1 MFKENKL
8 KIFKTQ
14 MKIPVNE
21 IVNALSNAF
30 AKVVSAVKRN
40 GALISAWAV
49 LLFITFYTFVI
60 NPLNINELIKEKHD
74 QMEAQHNE
82 NVDKRLLADQ
92 LIPTILENIRIK
104 YNLDRVSL
112 LEMHNSTQ
120 NINGVSFLY
129 LSMIYEEVADSVD
142 YITDSY
148 QYQRTGNFYEMFAEM
163 KKDGCVILND
173 MDNIKDSKY
182 SRITKR
188 MVKNGTHSAMF
199 FPLFNQNMRI
209 DAVLVFS
216 SARDTI
222 NSKEI
227 WTGISKPIEEIKKLI
242 L

>member
-1 MFKENKL
+1 MFI
-8 KIFKTQ
+8 KIFKIH
-14 MKIPVNE
+14 MKIPISE
-21 IVNALSNAF
+21 IANAF

-40 GALISAWAV
+40 GALISAWSV
-49 LLFITFYTFVI
+49 FLFIILYTFVI
-60 NPLNINELIKEKHD
+60 NPLNINELIEEKHD

-82 NVDKRLLADQ
+82 NVEKRLLADQ
-92 LIPTILENIRIK
+92 MIPTILENIRIK
-104 YNLDRVSL
+104 YNLERVSL

-163 KKDGCVILND
+163 KKCGCVILSN
-173 MDNIKDSKY
+173 MDSIKEPIY
-182 SRITKR
+182 ARITKR

-199 FPLFNQNMRI
+199 MPIFNQNMRI
-209 DAVLVFS
+209 DAVLVLS
-216 SARDTI
+216 SASETI

>member
-1 MFKENKL
+1 
-8 KIFKTQ
+8 
-14 MKIPVNE
+14 MKIPISE
-21 IVNALSNAF
+21 ITNALSNAF
-30 AKVVSAVKRN
+30 AKVVSAVKKN
-40 GALISAWAV
+40 GALVSAWAV
-49 LLFITFYTFVI
+49 LLFIILYNFIIYPI
-60 NPLNINELIKEKHD
+60 NINELINEKHI
-74 QMEAQHNE
+74 QMEEQHNE

-92 LIPTILENIRIK
+92 MIPTILENIRIK

-188 MVKNGTHSAMF
+188 MVKNGIHSAMF
-199 FPLFNQNMRI
+199 MPIFNQNMRI

-216 SARDTI
+216 SANDTI

-227 WTGISKPIEEIKKLI
+227 WAGISKPIEEIKKLI

>member
-1 MFKENKL
+1 
-8 KIFKTQ
+8 

-21 IVNALSNAF
+21 IANALSNAF
-30 AKVVSAVKRN
+30 AKVVDAVKRN
-40 GALISAWAV
+40 GALVSTWAI
-49 LLFITFYTFVI
+49 LLFIMLYTFII
-60 NPLNINELIKEKHD
+60 NPININELVKEKHD

-163 KKDGCVILND
+163 KKDGCVIIND
-173 MDNIKDSKY
+173 MEHCEDIRFK
-182 SRITKR
+182 RITKR

-199 FPLFNQNMRI
+199 MPIFNQNMRI
-209 DAVLVFS
+209 DAVLVLS
-216 SARDTI
+216 SSRDTI
-222 NSKEI
+222 NYKEI
-227 WTGISKPIEEIKKLI
+227 GTGISKPVEEIKKLI

>member
-1 MFKENKL
+1 
-8 KIFKTQ
+8 
-14 MKIPVNE
+14 MKIPISE
-21 IVNALSNAF
+21 IANALSNAF
-30 AKVVSAVKRN
+30 AKVVSAVKSN
-40 GALISAWAV
+40 GALVSAWSV
-49 LLFITFYTFVI
+49 LLFVI
-60 NPLNINELIKEKHD
+60 LYNFIIYPININELIKEKHD

-92 LIPTILENIRIK
+92 MIPTILENIRIK

-148 QYQRTGNFYEMFAEM
+148 QYQRTGNFYEMFSEM
-163 KKDGCVILND
+163 KKDGCVIIND
-173 MDNIKDSKY
+173 MEHCEDIRFK
-182 SRITKR
+182 RITKR

-199 FPLFNQNMRI
+199 IPIFNQNMRI
-209 DAVLVFS
+209 DGVLVLS
-216 SARDTI
+216 SANDTI
-222 NSKEI
+222 NSREI
-227 WTGISKPIEEIKKLI
+227 WAGISKPIEEIKKLI

>member
-1 MFKENKL
+1 
-8 KIFKTQ
+8 
-14 MKIPVNE
+14 MKIPISE
-21 IVNALSNAF
+21 ITNALSNAF
-30 AKVVSAVKRN
+30 AKVVSAVQRN
-40 GALISAWAV
+40 GVLISTWAV
-49 LLFITFYTFVI
+49 LLFIILYTLVVNPI
-60 NPLNINELIKEKHD
+60 NVNEILKEKKIEIEKEHS
-74 QMEAQHNE
+74 E

-120 NINGVSFLY
+120 NINGISFLY

-148 QYQRTGNFYEMFAEM
+148 QYQRTGNFYEMFTDM
-163 KKDGCVILND
+163 KKDGYVILNN
-173 MDNIKDSKY
+173 MDNVKDPKY
-182 SRITKR
+182 TRITKR

-199 FPLFNQNMRI
+199 VPVFNQNMRI

-216 SARDTI
+216 SANDTI

-227 WTGISKPIEEIKKLI
+227 WAGISKPIEEIKKLI

>member
-1 MFKENKL
+1 MFI
-8 KIFKTQ
+8 KIFKIQ
-14 MKIPVNE
+14 MKIPISE
-21 IVNALSNAF
+21 IANALSNAF
-30 AKVVSAVKRN
+30 AKVVGAVKRN
-40 GALISAWAV
+40 GALVSAWAV
-49 LLFITFYTFVI
+49 LLFITLYTFVI
-60 NPLNINELIKEKHD
+60 NPLNVNELIKEKHD

-92 LIPTILENIRIK
+92 MIPTILENIRIK
-104 YNLDRVSL
+104 YNLERVSL

-129 LSMIYEEVADSVD
+129 LSMIYEEISDSTD

-163 KKDGCVILND
+163 KKKGCVIIND
-173 MDNIKDSKY
+173 MEHCEDIRFK
-182 SRITKR
+182 RITKR

-199 FPLFNQNMRI
+199 FPIFNENMRI

-222 NSKEI
+222 NSREI

>member
-1 MFKENKL
+1 
-8 KIFKTQ
+8 
-14 MKIPVNE
+14 MKIPVSE
-21 IVNALSNAF
+21 ITNALSNAF
-30 AKVVSAVKRN
+30 TKVIDAVKRN
-40 GALISAWAV
+40 GALTSAWGVILFLV
-49 LLFITFYTFVI
+49 LYTLVI
-60 NPLNINELIKEKHD
+60 NPININELINEKHD

-92 LIPTILENIRIK
+92 MIPTVLENIRIK

-163 KKDGCVILND
+163 KKCGCVILND
-173 MDNIKDSKY
+173 MDNIKDPKY
-182 SRITKR
+182 ARIIKR

-199 FPLFNQNMRI
+199 MPIFNQNMRI

-216 SARDTI
+216 SANDTI

-227 WTGISKPIEEIKKLI
+227 WTGISKPVEEIKKLI

>member
-1 MFKENKL
+1 
-8 KIFKTQ
+8 
-14 MKIPVNE
+14 MKIPIGE
-21 IVNALSNAF
+21 ITNALSNAF
-30 AKVVSAVKRN
+30 AKVVDAVKRN
-40 GALISAWAV
+40 GSLISAWAV
-49 LLFITFYTFVI
+49 LLFILLYTFVV
-60 NPLNINELIKEKHD
+60 NPININELIKEKHD

-104 YNLDRVSL
+104 CSLDRVSL

-163 KKDGCVILND
+163 KKDGCVIIND
-173 MDNIKDSKY
+173 MEHCEDIRFK
-182 SRITKR
+182 RITKR

-199 FPLFNQNMRI
+199 IPITNTNGRI

-222 NSKEI
+222 NSREI
-227 WTGISKPIEEIKKLI
+227 GAGISKPIEEIKKLI

>member
-1 MFKENKL
+1 MN
-8 KIFKTQ
+8 
-14 MKIPVNE
+14 IPVSE
-21 IVNALSNAF
+21 IANALSNAF
-30 AKVVSAVKRN
+30 AKVVSVVKKN

-49 LLFITFYTFVI
+49 LLFIILYTFVI
-60 NPLNINELIKEKHD
+60 KPININELIKEKHD

-104 YNLDRVSL
+104 YNLERVSL

-148 QYQRTGNFYEMFAEM
+148 QYQRTGNFYELFAEM

-199 FPLFNQNMRI
+199 FPVFNSNMRI

-227 WTGISKPIEEIKKLI
+227 WSGISKPIEEIKKLI

>member
-1 MFKENKL
+1 
-8 KIFKTQ
+8 
-14 MKIPVNE
+14 MKIPISE
-21 IVNALSNAF
+21 IANAF
-30 AKVVSAVKRN
+30 AKVVDAVKRN
-40 GALISAWAV
+40 GSLVSAWSV
-49 LLFITFYTFVI
+49 LLFIMLYTFVI

-92 LIPTILENIRIK
+92 MIPTILENIRIK
-104 YNLDRVSL
+104 YNLERVSL

-142 YITDSY
+142 YITESY
-148 QYQRTGNFYEMFAEM
+148 QGQRTGNFYEMFAEM
-163 KKDGCVILND
+163 KKDGCVIIND
-173 MDNIKDSKY
+173 MGNIKDPKY
-182 SRITKR
+182 TRITKR

-199 FPLFNQNMRI
+199 MPIFNQNMRI

-227 WTGISKPIEEIKKLI
+227 WSGISKPIEEIKKLI

>member
-1 MFKENKL
+1 MN
-8 KIFKTQ
+8 
-14 MKIPVNE
+14 IPISE
-21 IVNALSNAF
+21 ITNAF
-30 AKVVSAVKRN
+30 AKVVGAVRRN
-40 GALISAWAV
+40 GALVSAWAV
-49 LLFITFYTFVI
+49 LLFVI
-60 NPLNINELIKEKHD
+60 LYNFIIYPININELIKEKHI
-74 QMEAQHNE
+74 QMEEQHNE
-82 NVDKRLLADQ
+82 NVEKRLLADQ

-104 YNLDRVSL
+104 YNLNRVSL

-163 KKDGCVILND
+163 KKDGCVTLNN
-173 MDNIKDSKY
+173 MENIKDSKY

-188 MVKNGTHSAMF
+188 MIKNGTHSAMF

-209 DAVLVFS
+209 DAVLVLS
-216 SARDTI
+216 SAKDTI

-227 WTGISKPIEEIKKLI
+227 WAGISKPVEEIKKLI

>member
-1 MFKENKL
+1 MN
-8 KIFKTQ
+8 
-14 MKIPVNE
+14 IPISE
-21 IVNALSNAF
+21 ITNALSSAF
-30 AKVVSAVKRN
+30 TKVVGAVRRN
-40 GALISAWAV
+40 GALISAWAI
-49 LLFITFYTFVI
+49 LLFIMLYTFI
-60 NPLNINELIKEKHD
+60 IYPININELIKEKHD

-104 YNLDRVSL
+104 YNLERVSL

-142 YITDSY
+142 YITDAY

-163 KKDGCVILND
+163 KKNGCVILND

-182 SRITKR
+182 ARITKR

-199 FPLFNQNMRI
+199 FPIFNNNMRI
-209 DAVLVFS
+209 DAVLVLS

>member
-1 MFKENKL
+1 
-8 KIFKTQ
+8 
-14 MKIPVNE
+14 MKIPISE
-21 IVNALSNAF
+21 IINVLSNAF

-40 GALISAWAV
+40 GSLVSAWAV
-49 LLFITFYTFVI
+49 FLFIILYTFVI
-60 NPLNINELIKEKHD
+60 NPININEIINEKHI

-92 LIPTILENIRIK
+92 MIPTILENIRIK
-104 YNLDRVSL
+104 YNLERVSL

-163 KKDGCVILND
+163 KKEGCVILND

-182 SRITKR
+182 SRVTKR

-199 FPLFNQNMRI
+199 MPVFNQNRRV
-209 DAVLVFS
+209 DAVLVLS
-216 SARDTI
+216 SSRDTV
-222 NSKEI
+222 NFKEI

>member
-1 MFKENKL
+1 
-8 KIFKTQ
+8 

-49 LLFITFYTFVI
+49 LLFIILYNFIIYPI
-60 NPLNINELIKEKHD
+60 NINEIIKEKHD

-104 YNLDRVSL
+104 YNLERVSL

-148 QYQRTGNFYEMFAEM
+148 QYQRTGNFYELFAEM
-163 KKDGCVILND
+163 KKDGYVILND
-173 MDNIKDSKY
+173 MDNIKEPKY
-182 SRITKR
+182 ARITKR

-199 FPLFNQNMRI
+199 FPVFNSNMRI

-227 WTGISKPIEEIKKLI
+227 WSGISKPIEEIKKLI

>member
-1 MFKENKL
+1 
-8 KIFKTQ
+8 
-14 MKIPVNE
+14 MKITISE
-21 IVNALSNAF
+21 IINALSNAF

-49 LLFITFYTFVI
+49 LLFIILYNFIIYPI
-60 NPLNINELIKEKHD
+60 NINEIIKEKHD

-92 LIPTILENIRIK
+92 MIPTILENIRIK

-148 QYQRTGNFYEMFAEM
+148 QYQRTGNFYEMFTDM
-163 KKDGCVILND
+163 KTDGCVILND
-173 MDNIKDSKY
+173 MDNIKDPKY
-182 SRITKR
+182 ARITKR

-199 FPLFNQNMRI
+199 LPIFNQNMRI
-209 DAVLVFS
+209 DAVLVLS

-227 WTGISKPIEEIKKLI
+227 WAGISKPIEEIKKLI